1 MRRTWLRAGRGP
13 WMLPGAGVVGWPGCV
28 AILWTT
34 GWVIGAHTQARAAR
48 GKNVLIIAVDT
59 LRWDA
64 VSLHSPHEYI
74 RDLTP
79 NLRRLLAPRAVEFRN
94 AYSQAPWTLPA
105 FASMF
110 TGLYPEQHGA
120 EDVYRRLEPEQ
131 LPLAEIL
138 RDNGYVTM
146 AVVSGHFLTAE
157 VGLAQGFTMH
167 DQSQALNGM
176 VITAQHVTD
185 RAIQLLAD
193 NRDRPFFLFVH
204 YFDPHYVY
212 RDHPEFSF
220 ATQGRPLEVLGWAQQ
235 AFFGRFRA
243 NLVPPARQAEL
254 RALYD
259 EEVAYTDLHIGRLL
273 DFLTEAGLW
282 DSTCVIFVADHGEE
296 FLDHGSAGHAETLF
310 QELIH
315 VTLLIA
321 DPSRP
326 APAVVNRRVE
336 TRWLFPTILNIVRAD
351 PPSGPASSSDL
362 FAPCENGEYW
372 VRSSTR
378 PQPLST
384 LREGSVAGIWL
395 SCLVS
400 DRY

>member
-1 MRRTWLRAGRGP
+1 M
-13 WMLPGAGVVGWPGCV
+13 
-28 AILWTT
+28 
-34 GWVIGAHTQARAAR
+34 
-48 GKNVLIIAVDT
+48 
-59 LRWDA
+59 
-64 VSLHSPHEYI
+64 
-74 RDLTP
+74 
-79 NLRRLLAPRAVEFRN
+79 
-94 AYSQAPWTLPA
+94 
-105 FASMF
+105 
-110 TGLYPEQHGA
+110 
-120 EDVYRRLEPEQ
+120 
-131 LPLAEIL
+131 
-138 RDNGYVTM
+138 
-146 AVVSGHFLTAE
+146 
-157 VGLAQGFTMH
+157 
-167 DQSQALNGM
+167 
-176 VITAQHVTD
+176 
-185 RAIQLLAD
+185 
-193 NRDRPFFLFVH
+193 
-204 YFDPHYVY
+204 
-212 RDHPEFSF
+212 
-220 ATQGRPLEVLGWAQQ
+220 
-235 AFFGRFRA
+235 
-243 NLVPPARQAEL
+243 PPARQAEL

-282 DSTCVIFVADHGEE
+282 DSTCVIFVADHGEK

-351 PPSGPASSSDL
+351 PPSGSASSSDL

-400 DRY
+400 DRYKLIRDHAAQKVLLFDLVRDPRETTDISAAQPDLARRLACHLREVDGELGAAPVAPKRPRLDREQVRRLRDLGYL